1 MVVNSDYINHEI
13 DGGHMGYFE
22 IHKSDKN
29 TQQPYYFVL
38 KAPNHQIIAHS
49 EMYSSKQAAEN
60 GIASVQA
67 NGSTT
72 DIRDKT

>member
-1 MVVNSDYINHEI
+1 
-13 DGGHMGYFE
+13 MGYYE

-29 TQQPYYFVL
+29 ISQPYYFVL
-38 KAPNHQIIAHS
+38 KSSNHQVIATS
-49 EMYSSKQAAEN
+49 EMYSSKKAAEN
-60 GIASVQA
+60 GIASVQT